1 MNIIK
6 ERYTEENPYIIESYP
21 YGRLRCKM
29 RVWVESVKNKG
40 DRYTTQ
46 TQNPKTLVWNKP
58 KKSTYSAVMVLYFK
72 ENGFIDYLN
81 LNFTTE
87 AESYKKFIASV
98 GDYPFNDE
106 QLSQLRV
113 MRAYIKT
120 YENVTFEIR
129 PRNGTEEEQ
138 KIKDKEQ
145 EEIKDKIKQS
155 ISYNYNTDKVVV

>member
-6 ERYTEENPYIIESYP
+6 EKYTEETPYIIESYP

-87 AESYKKFIASV
+87 AESYKKFIESV

-120 YENVTFEIR
+120 YENVTIEIR

-138 KIKDKEQ
+138 EKQNKEQ
-145 EEIKDKIKQS
+145 EEIKDKINQT
-155 ISYNYNTDKVVV
+155 INYHYNKDKVVV